1 MEAVPFGACGNR
13 FIKISTGMNKILYV
27 FVAFFMLQM
36 GAFAQTNFEELT
48 LAKALEKAKAENKLV
63 FVDTYTSWCMPCKYM
78 ANTIFPK
85 PEMGA
90 YLNPRFVCVKYNTEE
105 GEGAEIM
112 KRYEISAFPTFLILN
127 TKGEVQHRIVGGSET
142 VEDFI
147 KRVAEGLDEDKAIGI
162 LAAKYEKGD
171 RDVKLLVKYT
181 RALLAVDDP
190 LTVQVANELISK
202 LNDSQRVDS
211 AYWFIYEHPVLTQV
225 GSPNM
230 EYLLANAERF
240 QKSIG
245 AERVNEKI
253 ATAFDLQL
261 TNMIT
266 GRDRQSGMEAIDKVE
281 KEMEKY
287 EFPSKSRLKL
297 FVEIARTQKSGDVE
311 KLLQVCEKNIPQIEH
326 EHLLAMFFP
335 LSLTIKRNGNEDQQ
349 QRILKL
355 AKKLLAETTNDK
367 FKFSLGQFIPYALEK

>member
-162 LAAKYEKGD
+162 LAVKYEKGD
-171 RDVKLLVKYT
+171 RDVKLLVKYA

-367 FKFSLGQFIPYALEK
+367 FKFSLGQFIRYALEK

>member
-1 MEAVPFGACGNR
+1 MGACGNR
-13 FIKISTGMNKILYV
+13 FVKISAGMKKVLYV

-85 PEMGA
+85 SEMGE

-127 TKGEVQHRIVGGSET
+127 TEGEVQHKIVGGSET
-142 VEDFI
+142 AKDFI

-162 LAAKYEKGD
+162 LAAKYGRGD
-171 RDVKLLVKYT
+171 RDIELLVKYA

-230 EYLLANAERF
+230 EYLLANTERF

-245 AERVNEKI
+245 AGRVNEKI

-266 GRDRQSGMEAIDKVE
+266 GRDRQSGVEAIDKVE

-297 FVEIARTQKSGDVE
+297 FVEIARVQRSGDVE

-326 EHLLAMFFP
+326 EHLVAMFFP
-335 LSLTIKRNGNEDQQ
+335 LSLTIKRNGNENQQ

>member
-13 FIKISTGMNKILYV
+13 FVKISTGMNKILYV

-162 LAAKYEKGD
+162 LAVKDEKGD
-171 RDVKLLVKYT
+171 RDVDLLVKYA

-202 LNDSQRVDS
+202 LNDSQRIDS

-266 GRDRQSGMEAIDKVE
+266 GRDRQSGVEAIDKVE

-297 FVEIARTQKSGDVE
+297 FVEIACTQKSGDVE

-355 AKKLLAETTNDK
+355 AKKLLAETTNNK

>member
-162 LAAKYEKGD
+162 LAVKYEKGD
-171 RDVKLLVKYT
+171 RDVKLLVKYA

-355 AKKLLAETTNDK
+355 AKKLLAEATNDK

>member
-1 MEAVPFGACGNR
+1 MGACGNR
-13 FIKISTGMNKILYV
+13 FVKISAGMKKVLYV

-85 PEMGA
+85 SEMGE

-127 TKGEVQHRIVGGSET
+127 TEGEVQHKIVGGSET
-142 VEDFI
+142 AKDFI

-162 LAAKYEKGD
+162 LAAKYGRGD
-171 RDVKLLVKYT
+171 RDIELLVKYA

-230 EYLLANAERF
+230 EYLLANTERF

-245 AERVNEKI
+245 AGRVNEKI

-266 GRDRQSGMEAIDKVE
+266 GRDRQSGVEAIDKVE

-297 FVEIARTQKSGDVE
+297 FVEIARVQRSGDVE

-355 AKKLLAETTNDK
+355 AKTLLAETTSDK

>member
-1 MEAVPFGACGNR
+1 MGACGNR
-13 FIKISTGMNKILYV
+13 FIKISTGMKKVLYV

-85 PEMGA
+85 SEMGE

-127 TKGEVQHRIVGGSET
+127 TEGEVQHKIVGGSET
-142 VEDFI
+142 AEDFI
-147 KRVAEGLDEDKAIGI
+147 KRVAEGLDGDKAIGI
-162 LAAKYEKGD
+162 LAAKYGRGD
-171 RDVKLLVKYT
+171 RDVELLVKYA

-253 ATAFDLQL
+253 AIAFDLQL

-297 FVEIARTQKSGDVE
+297 FVEIARVQKSGDVE

-335 LSLTIKRNGNEDQQ
+335 LSLTIKRNGNENQQ

>member
-1 MEAVPFGACGNR
+1 MEAVPCGACGNR

-162 LAAKYEKGD
+162 LAVKYEKGD
-171 RDVKLLVKYT
+171 RDVKLLVKYA

>member
-1 MEAVPFGACGNR
+1 MGACGNR
-13 FIKISTGMNKILYV
+13 FIKISTGMNKVLYV

-48 LAKALEKAKAENKLV
+48 LAKALEKAKVENKLV
-63 FVDTYTSWCMPCKYM
+63 FIDTYTSWCMPCKYM
-78 ANTIFPK
+78 ANTIFSK

-127 TKGEVQHRIVGGSET
+127 TEGEVQHKIVGGSET
-142 VEDFI
+142 AEDLI

-162 LAAKYEKGD
+162 LATKYGRGD
-171 RDVKLLVKYT
+171 RDVKLLVKYA

-253 ATAFDLQL
+253 AIAFDLQL

-297 FVEIARTQKSGDVE
+297 FVEIARVQKSGDVE

-355 AKKLLAETTNDK
+355 AKTLLAETTNDK

>member
-1 MEAVPFGACGNR
+1 MGACGNR
-13 FIKISTGMNKILYV
+13 FIKISTGMNKVLYV

-63 FVDTYTSWCMPCKYM
+63 FIDTYTSWCMPCKYM

-127 TKGEVQHRIVGGSET
+127 TEGEVQHKIVGGSET
-142 VEDFI
+142 AEDLI

-162 LAAKYEKGD
+162 LATKYGRGD
-171 RDVKLLVKYT
+171 RDVKLLVKYA

-297 FVEIARTQKSGDVE
+297 FVEIARVQKSGDVE

-355 AKKLLAETTNDK
+355 AKTLLAETTNDK

>member
-1 MEAVPFGACGNR
+1 MGACGNR
-13 FIKISTGMNKILYV
+13 FIKISTGMNKVLYV

-63 FVDTYTSWCMPCKYM
+63 FIDTYTSWCMPCKYM

-127 TKGEVQHRIVGGSET
+127 TEGEVQHKIVGGSET
-142 VEDFI
+142 AEDLI

-162 LAAKYEKGD
+162 LATKYGRGD
-171 RDVKLLVKYT
+171 RDVKLLVKYA

-253 ATAFDLQL
+253 AIAFDLQL

-297 FVEIARTQKSGDVE
+297 FVEIARVQKSGDVE

-355 AKKLLAETTNDK
+355 AKTLLAETTNDK

>member
-162 LAAKYEKGD
+162 LAVKYEKGD
-171 RDVKLLVKYT
+171 RDVKLLVKYA

-266 GRDRQSGMEAIDKVE
+266 VRDRQSGMEAIDKVE